1 MPVRDGAVLSSC
13 AFIGISYDLRYRP
26 FRSPAPQCSPGPGRR
41 STVRTPKSRVGLARS
56 PGRGTRTTPAVRIE
70 HASRVERQMTGQ
82 RHGYRKP
89 PGTVNAEAAG
99 LANSAERPSAQLSG
113 HEEQALP
120 PICKSSACRRARA
133 AIRGQCPAE
142 IRALPHATAMAKPAV
157 GLPPEPKHSSW
168 RVWTPVTLTLTVFGL
183 RTLTVKVRRVR
194 PSPASTTPAWKLGG
208 NLAASPIVAWNRRAF
223 RFSLYTGKAVGSPT
237 LQYNEMLLG

>member
-1 MPVRDGAVLSSC
+1 GSGAP
-13 AFIGISYDLRYRP
+13 A
-26 FRSPAPQCSPGPGRR
+26 RSLPEHTARCTPWGRACTPGGATGPGP
-41 STVRTPKSRVGLARS
+41 P
-56 PGRGTRTTPAVRIE
+56 PRG
-70 HASRVERQMTGQ
+70 G
-82 RHGYRKP
+82 
-89 PGTVNAEAAG
+89 AG
-99 LANSAERPSAQLSG
+99 
-113 HEEQALP
+113 
-120 PICKSSACRRARA
+120 A

-194 PSPASTTPAWKLGG
+194 PSPTSTMPAWKWGG

-223 RFSLYTGKAVGSPT
+223 RFSLYAGKAVGSPT